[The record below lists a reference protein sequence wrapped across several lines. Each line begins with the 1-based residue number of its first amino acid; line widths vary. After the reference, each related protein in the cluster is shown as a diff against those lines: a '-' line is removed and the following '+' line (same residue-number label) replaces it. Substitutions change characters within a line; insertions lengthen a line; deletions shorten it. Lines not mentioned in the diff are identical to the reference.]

1 MKMKSK
7 LFLFLLLPCVAAMSA
22 FTLASVNWQ
31 TYNDYSGGYS
41 VQLPGDPFTTI
52 NKKVHYASASIEA
65 DGNDIGFY
73 VHWKVAKK
81 LSGSKIQ
88 TEGEKFMNYFG
99 IEKQSFP
106 TPKMISGNGYTAYEY
121 NYKSS
126 ATDVPI
132 TARIIYKDGVMY
144 HLEVATWDGHCDQSW
159 TDTFLNSFKFN

>member
-1 MKMKSK
+1 MS
-7 LFLFLLLPCVAAMSA
+7 FAAAM
-22 FTLASVNWQ
+22 VNWQ
-31 TYNDYSGGYS
+31 NYTDSKGGYS
-41 VQLPGDPFTTI
+41 VSLPGDPYVTT

-73 VHWKVAKK
+73 VHWKAAKK

-88 TEGEKFMNYFG
+88 SEGEKFMNYFG

-106 TPKMISGNGYTAYEY
+106 SPKSISGNGFTGYEY

-132 TARIIYKDGVMY
+132 SARIIYANGILY
-144 HLEVATWDGHCDQSW
+144 HLEVATWDGHCDQAW
-159 TDTFLNSFKFN
+159 IDQFFNSFKLN